1 MVESTYGSL
10 ARSSARR
17 RSVNVRGD
25 THTEPD
31 VSSVVLSRNIVVGKA
46 RKVSF
51 PTTIF
56 VARLKSRREERNA
69 RATGNRVKNAIRK
82 KSHAARG
89 KGERGQARCDASTE
103 ITGETHLSLLGQCL
117 SLQGRARRSRSRM
130 FRLYPRAVC
139 TPVRFVGPLVS
150 DTQPSCVAACLARR
164 ADAFGAVASGESD

>member
-56 VARLKSRREERNA
+56 VTRLKSRREERNA

-82 KSHAARG
+82 KSHAA
-89 KGERGQARCDASTE
+89 RGQARCDASTE